1 MEMPK
6 LYETV
11 ACLGAETSTDDA
23 SGEIISSNGRG
34 TVSEKDIDLALSSFM
49 GWRMQA
55 PPDVSAVHV
64 DGRRAHELVR
74 EDMTSISKRNLS
86 FSALL
91 QEQANIRRRKSLFTD
106 KLQERHIYQK
116 LCKDMGQ
123 LLGCGAYVSELKSPA
138 AAPSNLIMPWMPHYW
153 NI

>member
-1 MEMPK
+1 MRSTKCVELVRNKLGRKTKVGHGGTLDSTASGLLIILVGAATRLSNFIMEMPK

-64 DGRRAHELVR
+64 DGRRAHELAR
-74 EDMTSISKRNLS
+74 EDMTSISKKTHL
-86 FSALL
+86 FLL
-91 QEQANIRRRKSLFTD
+91 F
-106 KLQERHIYQK
+106 
-116 LCKDMGQ
+116 CKD
-123 LLGCGAYVSELKSPA
+123 K
-138 AAPSNLIMPWMPHYW
+138 
-153 NI
+153 